1 MFEMKDGLIV
11 HERRYYDF
19 TGLLIQLGVLRG
31 KPAR

>member
-1 MFEMKDGLIV
+1 MTHDEAVKFF
-11 HERRYYDF
+11 YYEF